1 MCDCSKISS
10 DNKNGTRVYLRGVP
24 FESIN
29 SYLKKLGAAMQ
40 AAGAKL
46 MHMIMSPV
54 AVFGKKLFMSFG
66 LAFWAPGTARH
77 YTEPVPI

>member
-10 DNKNGTRVYLRGVP
+10 DNKNGTRVHCRGVP
-24 FESIN
+24 FDVN
-29 SYLKKLGAAMQ
+29 DSYLKKLGAAMRT
-40 AAGAKL
+40 AGAKM

-66 LAFWAPGTARH
+66 IAFWAPGTARH
-77 YTEPVPI
+77 YTEPVP